1 MKNNILHAAGR
12 GHEIAGFLSAAPEF
26 TVCPCFSPSAQDK
39 NGVIAAATSGNAGV
53 VPPRPPRLCDATVLE
68 LDGRGAILRISLNA
82 PRLTALQLGA
92 AVLVAGFAVLPQ
104 PAAAQTG
111 FPSQPLKLIIPLAAG
126 GVGDTTA
133 RLVGE
138 KMGEKLGQ
146 RVVIENVP
154 GPGGNA
160 AARAALQPPADGHTM
175 IMLTNGTAIG
185 ATLLKTMS
193 YSPVTDFAAVAKLA
207 QFEFFFATRGDGPHK
222 TLADLIKTAK
232 AQPGKLNVGT
242 TTTGSTQHLTA
253 LLLKSSAGIEFQWV
267 AFKTTPDLLIAVI
280 RGDIDITVEGWSALK
295 GNSDDGKIRVLS
307 ASSAQRSPSVPSIPG
322 VKDAGGGDMDVVAWN
337 GLFVKAGTPP
347 AIIAALNKAVAEA
360 QRDETLKKRLH
371 ELGISSETGTPEQM
385 GNLLKSEIARWAKVI
400 EANKLAQQ

>member
-1 MKNNILHAAGR
+1 MRISPTAPRL
-12 GHEIAGFLSAAPEF
+12 IALQLSAA
-26 TVCPCFSPSAQDK
+26 V
-39 NGVIAAATSGNAGV
+39 
-53 VPPRPPRLCDATVLE
+53 
-68 LDGRGAILRISLNA
+68 
-82 PRLTALQLGA
+82 LTAG
-92 AVLVAGFAVLPQ
+92 LVMLPCH
-104 PAAAQTG
+104 ATAQTA

-138 KMGEKLGQ
+138 KMGERLGQ

-193 YSPVTDFAAVAKLA
+193 YNPVTDFAPVAKLA

-222 TLADLIKTAK
+222 SLADLVITAK

-267 AFKTTPDLLIAVI
+267 PFKTTPDLLIAVI
-280 RGDIDITVEGWSALK
+280 RGDIDMTVEGWSALK

-307 ASSAQRSPSVPSIPG
+307 ATSAQRSPAVPAIPG
-322 VKDAGGGDMDVVAWN
+322 VKEAGGGDMDVVAWN

-347 AIIAALNKAVAEA
+347 AVIAALNKAVSEA
-360 QRDETLKKRLH
+360 QRDEGLKQRLRD
-371 ELGISSETGTPEQM
+371 LGIAAVSGTPEQM
-385 GNLLKSEIARWAKVI
+385 GSLLSSEIARWAKVI